1 MKLEELRQI
10 RERAQAEMRLRGGA
24 VRVKIVV
31 GMGTSGIA
39 AGARTVISAFLDE
52 IQKRR
57 LTDVVVTQSGEK
69 GFSSQEPVVEVIERD
84 RPKILYGS
92 VDSAGARRIV
102 AEHIVNGT
110 IVEDL
115 VLAVHEAEKE

>member
-39 AGARTVISAFLDE
+39 AGARAVISALLDE
-52 IQKRR
+52 VQKRR

-69 GFSSQEPVVEVIERD
+69 GFASQEPIVEVVERD
-84 RPKILYGS
+84 RPTVLYGS
-92 VDSAGARRIV
+92 VDPAAARRIV
-102 AEHIVNGT
+102 AEHVVNGA
-110 IVEDL
+110 IVESL
-115 VLAVHEAEKE
+115 VLAIREAEKE

>member
-10 RERAQAEMRLRGGA
+10 RERAQSDMRLRGGA
-24 VRVKIVV
+24 VRVKVVV

-39 AGARTVISAFLDE
+39 AGARGVISAFLEE

-69 GFSSQEPVVEVIERD
+69 GFASQEPVVEIVERD
-84 RPKILYGS
+84 RPRVLYGH
-92 VDSAGARRIV
+92 VDPAGARRIV
-102 AEHIVNGT
+102 AEHIVNGAV
-110 IVEDL
+110 VEDL

>member
-10 RERAQAEMRLRGGA
+10 RERAQAEMRLRGGP

-39 AGARTVISAFLDE
+39 AGARGVISALLDE

-57 LTDVVVTQSGEK
+57 LSDVVVTQSGEK
-69 GFSSQEPVVEVIERD
+69 GFASKEPVVEVVERD
-84 RPKILYGS
+84 RPRVLYGA
-92 VDSAGARRIV
+92 VDPAGARRIV
-102 AEHIVNGT
+102 AEHVVNGT

-115 VLAVHEAEKE
+115 VLAVHDAEKE

>member
-39 AGARTVISAFLDE
+39 AGARSVISALLDE

-69 GFSSQEPVVEVIERD
+69 GFASQEPIVEVIERD
-84 RPKILYGS
+84 RPKVLYGS
-92 VDSAGARRIV
+92 VDPAGARRIV
-102 AEHIVNGT
+102 AEHVVNGAV
-110 IVEDL
+110 VEDL

>member
-1 MKLEELRQI
+1 MKLEELRRI

-24 VRVKIVV
+24 ARVKIVV

-39 AGARTVISAFLDE
+39 AGARDVITALLDE

-57 LTDVVVTQSGEK
+57 LTDVIVTQSGEK
-69 GFSSQEPVVEVIERD
+69 GFASQEPVVEVIERD
-84 RPKILYGS
+84 RPRVLYGL
-92 VDSAGARRIV
+92 VDRDGARRIV
-102 AEHIVNGT
+102 AEHVVNGS

-115 VLAVHEAEKE
+115 VLAVSDAEKE